1 MGSEGTPML
10 GSERMPMRTIWIGVL
25 VAVSAAVGTAD
36 VAFAQA
42 RELGKN
48 EYLKSCASCH
58 GVTGKGD
65 GPAAATLTRPPADL
79 TRLSESNGGVFPFTH
94 VYDVIDGRD
103 EVEIDGTRDMPVWG
117 EVYRR
122 DLNSR
127 LPRSSMHRVMVEA
140 MVRERILW
148 LIQYISTLQDQ

>member
-1 MGSEGTPML
+1 
-10 GSERMPMRTIWIGVL
+10 MRTIWIGVL
-25 VAVSAAVGTAD
+25 LAVSAAVGTAD
-36 VAFAQA
+36 VACAQA
-42 RELGKN
+42 GEPGKN

-65 GPAAATLTRPPADL
+65 GPVAATLTRPPADL
-79 TRLSESNGGVFPFTH
+79 TRLSESNHGVFPFTR
-94 VYDVIDGRD
+94 VYNVIDGRD
-103 EVEIDGTRDMPVWG
+103 EVEIDGSRDMPAWG

-127 LPRSSMHRVMVEA
+127 LPQSSMHRVIVEA

-148 LIQYISTLQDQ
+148 LIQYISTLQGK